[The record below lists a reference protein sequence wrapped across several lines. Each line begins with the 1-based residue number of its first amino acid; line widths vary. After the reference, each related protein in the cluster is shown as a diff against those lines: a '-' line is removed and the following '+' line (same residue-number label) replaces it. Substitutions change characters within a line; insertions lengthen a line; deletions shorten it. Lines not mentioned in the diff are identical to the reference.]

1 MDMRSSSTERY
12 LAHQQLEGDRE
23 YAGSHHRRLL
33 LVDGPSWVGHEIKHN
48 DEANLIIIDGT
59 LILCGSK
66 VEYQTLI
73 RLLQDPLECVPFSD
87 LMPSF
92 EYQRDRKALGK
103 RIQKLRRKLPPKLTI
118 GCEIGAGYVLREKS
132 HENMGSSKMTLQEWK
147 HTKENGYA

>member
-1 MDMRSSSTERY
+1 MDTRSSSTERH
-12 LAHQQLEGDRE
+12 LVQQQLEGDRE
-23 YAGSHHRRLL
+23 HAGSLHRRFL

-48 DEANLIIIDGT
+48 EDANLIIIDGT
-59 LILCGSK
+59 LILCRSK

-73 RLLQDPLECVPFSD
+73 RLLQDPLECVPFDD

-103 RIQKLRRKLPPKLTI
+103 RIQKLPPCLTI

-132 HENMGSSKMTLQEWK
+132 H
-147 HTKENGYA
+147 

>member
-1 MDMRSSSTERY
+1 MNTRSSSTQRH
-12 LAHQQLEGDRE
+12 LVQQQLKGDRE
-23 YAGSHHRRLL
+23 HSGPLHRWLL

-48 DEANLIIIDGT
+48 EDANLIIIDGT
-59 LILCGSK
+59 LILCGST

-103 RIQKLRRKLPPKLTI
+103 RIQKLRRKLPPYLSI

-132 HENMGSSKMTLQEWK
+132 Q
-147 HTKENGYA
+147 